1 MTIFASPVANK
12 VLEVQVGTDII
23 EWSPPI
29 PPHGD
34 ILYYNIKI
42 IHQPSGD
49 MELILGYNRTFAS
62 SDVWTNE
69 WNVTDSFTI
78 QARPCCMYLCACVV
92 HFATHSS
99 VLPTKFEIHS
109 NSDSFAPNRDII
121 FIKISLILMQ

>member
-12 VLEVQVGTDII
+12 VVEVQVGTDRI
-23 EWSPPI
+23 EWSPPN

-49 MELILGYNRTFAS
+49 MELISGYDRTFAS

-92 HFATHSS
+92 YFTIRMRKTYSS
-99 VLPTKFEIHS
+99 ALPNEFEIHS
-109 NSDSFAPNRDII
+109 NSDSFAPIG
-121 FIKISLILMQ
+121 ILF